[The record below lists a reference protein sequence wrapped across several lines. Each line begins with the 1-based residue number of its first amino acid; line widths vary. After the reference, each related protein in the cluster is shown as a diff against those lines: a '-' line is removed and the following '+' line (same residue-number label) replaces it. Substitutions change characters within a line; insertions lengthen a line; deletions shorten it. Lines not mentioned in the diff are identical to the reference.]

1 MNGVL
6 GNVCAHSICIL
17 SDFRTSILDLC
28 HSADEM
34 EKSSGNK
41 FWTGTKRRPRPV
53 DWTSPIPLL
62 MEYLYSTAN
71 LYASVWQ
78 VEGVQDRDAF
88 QAVVDELKLEQPMW
102 EPSGEKVDLSEG
114 DNEEGDAG
122 AGSEDDEKLKGELY
136 KVDSS
141 KLQPAQPQEFEKDDD
156 LNFHIDFLTTATNMR
171 SWNYDI
177 KASARHTVKVTAGR
191 IIPALATTTALV
203 CGLVDIEFCKLV
215 LGLQSHGSEKFLNSN
230 VSRRGCC
237 LYRFSSVSNTVVS

>member
-1 MNGVL
+1 
-6 GNVCAHSICIL
+6 
-17 SDFRTSILDLC
+17 
-28 HSADEM
+28 
-34 EKSSGNK
+34 
-41 FWTGTKRRPRPV
+41 
-53 DWTSPIPLL
+53 
-62 MEYLYSTAN
+62 
-71 LYASVWQ
+71 
-78 VEGVQDRDAF
+78 
-88 QAVVDELKLEQPMW
+88 MW

-122 AGSEDDEKLKGELY
+122 AGGEDDEKLKGELY

-156 LNFHIDFLTTATNMR
+156 LNFHIDFLTAATNMR

-215 LGLQSHGSEKFLNSN
+215 LGLQSQGSEKFLNSN

-237 LYRFSSVSNTVVS
+237 LYRFSSVSNTVVSRTIFRSTWLRDPEISPLSSLTRLCPYPRGWKRLSLRPLRVGTRSNCPAKRRSCRWSSWWDTFRGPSG